1 MQPDKILL
9 EGMEFYAY
17 HGVNEIEKTQ
27 GQRFIVDVELSADL
41 ARAAETDSLADTIN
55 YSEVF
60 RLVKRTVE
68 GPSRD
73 LIETVAGEI
82 AARVLHDF
90 PVEQVRVKVSK
101 PDVPIT
107 DATLSAAAVEIVRRR
122 DNPHGGKAN

>member
-1 MQPDKILL
+1 MRLRRPR
-9 EGMEFYAY
+9 
-17 HGVNEIEKTQ
+17 

-82 AARVLHDF
+82 ASRVIQVF

-107 DATLSAAAVEIVRRR
+107 DATLSAAAVEIVRDRE
-122 DNPHGGKAN
+122 NPHGGKTI